1 MTSFTP
7 TRRDKRKITIAAT
20 WVSYVMSDQLHPYK
34 KGQEEDNN
42 SSHMGELW
50 MSDQLCSCKTG
61 QEEDNNSSHMGE
73 LCDEC
78 PASPLQEGTRGR

>member
-1 MTSFTP
+1 MTSLTP

-42 SSHMGELW
+42 SSHMGEL
-50 MSDQLCSCKTG
+50 
-61 QEEDNNSSHMGE
+61 
-73 LCDEC
+73 CDE
-78 PASPLQEGTRGR
+78 